1 MLLSPAQQGPSG
13 VQGLTSSASF
23 ERAGKRGQVIQ
34 GWWDETES
42 TDQRGIH
49 SHRDRRG
56 KVWKEIRKR
65 GWQKRN
71 RMKWLLVLSVSQG
84 CRTSLHFRAGSQT
97 LVLHKKDVDLLDQ
110 VQKGPHRS
118 SEG

>member
-42 TDQRGIH
+42 TDQRRIH

-56 KVWKEIRKR
+56 KRVER
-65 GWQKRN
+65 
-71 RMKWLLVLSVSQG
+71 
-84 CRTSLHFRAGSQT
+84 
-97 LVLHKKDVDLLDQ
+97 DP
-110 VQKGPHRS
+110 QKGMAKENQDEVAP
-118 SEG
+118 GLVCVTGV